1 MRTTRALA
9 NLAFLAA
16 TLLPGIALTDDVSG
30 LRSDKVFERRLRA
43 EVTIERG
50 HATIVVR
57 RTVENLGPRH
67 DQVTFGI
74 DVPESAVAVALRTL
88 GVTDGRPTWFRGDLL
103 EAEEAA
109 RRYHELTGIGGY
121 YPKDPA
127 LLSWRTQRHLALQVF
142 PVPPREKKT
151 VEYTL
156 ELPTEY
162 THGRDVLKL
171 PRAMVPELIVRSGVV
186 GGQVLVDGIVAP
198 AGRVVK
204 PKVDESPWIEQALAD
219 ESYLRAVAGRS
230 NTPDTAD
237 PLGNAEIVLPSA
249 APVGKIDGRLGVVGF
264 GLGRVLTHYRF
275 DAPPQLS
282 VVPRGAWV
290 VVVVDGSRSFDA
302 DDRRAGLAA
311 LAAALSHQR
320 DGRVAALV
328 FDRKIHRVYSGFRG
342 VAGATADLVGL
353 SFASRNGSQI
363 DAALARADAILE
375 AEAPA
380 TAPRRILVVTDL
392 RTRTALRPS
401 DLRLRSGAIV
411 HLGVTRAGE
420 PGLDPDENDDDAP
433 WSDVIE
439 RTGGVV
445 WRATAT
451 VDPAAKDQMKTIYEE
466 WARPKRLR
474 DVRVRAPGLNDDPI
488 DDVMTSELPEG
499 EAIERFAIDRRATP
513 WAEIEG
519 KLWGT
524 RVKHRLFPE
533 AGEARL
539 WAALVFGS
547 NLLEDLTEPEMM
559 VLARRGRAVS
569 PVTSYL
575 AIEPGVRPSTEGI
588 SAREAGA
595 PDVMAGCA
603 NVRGLPEPAHI
614 DRQKFLEDEL
624 ARAWR
629 DCGRERRASRVVLE
643 TTVAEVV
650 DVPAVFV
657 TGTDAALSRC
667 LEEAAWGIDLPRE
680 FDQPWA
686 RWTVELPPPGRAQTP
701 AQQAPKLRVTPGG

>member
-1 MRTTRALA
+1 MPTARALA
-9 NLAFLAA
+9 TFAFLAA
-16 TLLPGIALTDDVSG
+16 MLPPGIALTDDVSG

-43 EVTIERG
+43 EVTIEHG

-151 VEYTL
+151 IEYTL

-162 THGRDVLKL
+162 SHGRDVLKL
-171 PRAMVPELIVRSGVV
+171 PRAMIPELIVRSGVP
-186 GGQVLVDGIVAP
+186 GSQVLVDGIAAP

-204 PKVDESPWIEQALAD
+204 PKVDNGPWIEQALAD
-219 ESYLRAVAGRS
+219 ESYARAVAARS
-230 NTPDTAD
+230 DVADVLGDT
-237 PLGNAEIVLPSA
+237 EIVLPSA

-290 VVVVDGSRSFDA
+290 VVVVDGSRSFAA

-320 DGRVAALV
+320 DGHVAALV

-342 VAGATADLVGL
+342 VASATADLVDL

-411 HLGVTRAGE
+411 HLGVTHAGQ

-433 WSDVIE
+433 WSDVVE

-451 VDPAAKDQMKTIYEE
+451 VDPAANAEMKTIYEE

-474 DVRVRAPGLNDDPI
+474 YVRVRAPGLNDDPI
-488 DDVMTSELPEG
+488 DDARTFELPEG

-547 NLLEDLTEPEMM
+547 NLLDDLTEPEMM

-575 AIEPGVRPSTEGI
+575 AIEPGVRPSTEGLE
-588 SAREAGA
+588 SRRAAT
-595 PDVMAGCA
+595 PDVIPGYA
-603 NVRGLPEPAHI
+603 NVRGLPEPVRI
-614 DRQKFLEDEL
+614 DRQKFLENEL

-629 DCGRERRASRVVLE
+629 ECGRERRASRVVLE
-643 TTVAEVV
+643 TTIAEVV

-657 TGTDAALSRC
+657 TGTDPVLSRC

-686 RWTVELPPPGRAQTP
+686 RWTVELPPPDPARTP
-701 AQQAPKLRVTPGG
+701 AHPSLKLRATPGG

>member
-1 MRTTRALA
+1 MRTARALA
-9 NLAFLAA
+9 TLAFFAA
-16 TLLPGIALTDDVSG
+16 MLPPGIARTDDVSG

-43 EVTIERG
+43 EVTIEHG

-103 EAEEAA
+103 EAGEAA
-109 RRYHELTGIGGY
+109 RRYQELTGIGAH

-127 LLSWRTQRHLALQVF
+127 LLSWQGQGHLALQVF
-142 PVPPREKKT
+142 PVPPRETKT

-171 PRAMVPELIVRSGVV
+171 PRAMIPELIARSGVV
-186 GGQVLVDGIVAP
+186 GGRVLVDGVVASE
-198 AGRVVK
+198 GGVVK
-204 PKVDESPWIEQALAD
+204 PESDGDPWIEQALPGALY
-219 ESYLRAVAGRS
+219 ER
-230 NTPDTAD
+230 PDINASD
-237 PLGNAEIVLPSA
+237 AEIVLPST
-249 APVGKIDGRLGVVGF
+249 APVGKIDGRLGVVRF
-264 GLGRVLTHYRF
+264 GDDRVLTHYRF

-311 LAAALSHQR
+311 VAAALSHQR
-320 DGRVAALV
+320 DGKIAALV
-328 FDRKIHRVYSGFRG
+328 FDREIHRLYSGFRG
-342 VAGATADLVGL
+342 VATATPDLVDL
-353 SFASRNGSQI
+353 TFASRNGSHI
-363 DAALARADAILE
+363 DAALVRADAILE

-380 TAPRRILVVTDL
+380 TAPRRILIVTDL
-392 RTRTALRPS
+392 RTRMAVRPNV
-401 DLRLRSGAIV
+401 LRLRSGAIV
-411 HLGVTRAGE
+411 HLGVTGAGQ
-420 PGLDPDENDDDAP
+420 PHLDPDDDST
-433 WSDVIE
+433 WSNAIE
-439 RTGGVV
+439 RTGGIV

-451 VDPAAKDQMKTIYEE
+451 ADPAAANEMKTIYEE

-474 DVRVRAPGLNDDPI
+474 EVRIWAPGMRDKLLVEPAND
-488 DDVMTSELPEG
+488 ELPEG

-524 RVKHRLFPE
+524 RVKHRLFP
-533 AGEARL
+533 AASEARL

-547 NLLEDLTEPEMM
+547 NLLNDLTEPEMM
-559 VLARRGRAVS
+559 VLARRGHAVS

-575 AIEPGVRPSTEGI
+575 AIEPGVRPSTEGLE
-588 SAREAGA
+588 SRRAQT
-595 PDVMAGCA
+595 PDVIPGLA
-603 NVRGLPEPAHI
+603 NVRGEPEPPRI
-614 DRQKFLEDEL
+614 DRQKFLEEEL

-629 DCGRERRASRVVLE
+629 ACGRGPRASRVVLE

-657 TGTDAALSRC
+657 TGTDAVLSRC

-686 RWTVELPPPGRAQTP
+686 RWTV
-701 AQQAPKLRVTPGG
+701 

>member
-67 DQVTFGI
+67 DQVTFQI
-74 DVPESAVAVALRTL
+74 DVPESSVAVALRTL

-103 EAEEAA
+103 EAEAAA

-474 DVRVRAPGLNDDPI
+474 YVRVRAPGLNDDPI

-603 NVRGLPEPAHI
+603 NVRGLPEPARI

>member
-1 MRTTRALA
+1 MPTARALA
-9 NLAFLAA
+9 TFAFLAA
-16 TLLPGIALTDDVSG
+16 MLPPGIALTDDVSG

-43 EVTIERG
+43 EVTIEHG

-103 EAEEAA
+103 EAEAAA

-151 VEYTL
+151 IEYTL

-162 THGRDVLKL
+162 SHGRDVLKL
-171 PRAMVPELIVRSGVV
+171 PRAMIPELIVRSGVP
-186 GGQVLVDGIVAP
+186 GGQVLVDGIAAP

-204 PKVDESPWIEQALAD
+204 PKVDNGPWIEQALAD
-219 ESYLRAVAGRS
+219 ESYARAVAARS
-230 NTPDTAD
+230 DVADVLGDT
-237 PLGNAEIVLPSA
+237 EIVLPSA

-474 DVRVRAPGLNDDPI
+474 YVRVRAPGLNDDPI

-603 NVRGLPEPAHI
+603 NVRGLPEPARI

>member
-1 MRTTRALA
+1 
-9 NLAFLAA
+9 
-16 TLLPGIALTDDVSG
+16 VSG

-67 DQVTFGI
+67 DQVTFQI
-74 DVPESAVAVALRTL
+74 DVPESSVAVALRTL

-103 EAEEAA
+103 EAEAAA

-474 DVRVRAPGLNDDPI
+474 YVRVRAPGLNDDPI

-603 NVRGLPEPAHI
+603 NVRGLPEPARI